1 MATFRFL
8 TPSFWIQLVIQ
19 TIVAFV
25 SLRFISATGL
35 VGNFNISPTW
45 QTVLYI
51 CSYVGIALTY
61 VGLLLQRWRPV
72 SGVTTVT
79 VGLVF
84 ISLSITYNF
93 LAGYVAVCYEA
104 WFISARIMRHRS
116 RWLTALFVGSFGSI
130 AFDLLFPILFFNVL
144 ETGGAVGIKEIIQE
158 PQTWLFVAIVATL
171 VVVSISLFWQLG
183 LSTKRKADELRD
195 LRARAE
201 LAAVSER
208 NRIAREMHDI
218 VAHSLTVVIAQADG
232 GRFAGRDNPQQALN
246 ALETISSVG
255 REALSQMRGLLSVLR
270 ETDDR
275 DVTATPGI
283 ESVGTLIHEAE
294 LAGLDIHYEV
304 VGEPQALDESRSLSV
319 FRIVQECLTNVLKH
333 AGTTR
338 AWVVM
343 DWSDPSVVRIKVDNE
358 AGEALVDTQSTG
370 KGLVGVRER
379 ALIHGGRARWGA
391 SISYVGGWY
400 VEAEIP
406 VKG

>member
-25 SLRFISATGL
+25 SLGFISATEL
-35 VGNFNISPTW
+35 VSNLDISPAW
-45 QTVLYI
+45 QTVLYT
-51 CSYVGIALTY
+51 CSHVGIALTY
-61 VGLLLQRWRPV
+61 VGLLLQRWKPV

-84 ISLSITYNF
+84 VSLSLTSNF

-116 RWLTALFVGSFGSI
+116 RWLIALFVGSFGSI
-130 AFDLLFPILFFNVL
+130 TFNLLFPILL
-144 ETGGAVGIKEIIQE
+144 ETGRVVGLKEIIQE
-158 PQTWLFVAIVATL
+158 PQAWLFAAIVATL
-171 VVVSISLFWQLG
+171 VVVSIALFWQLG
-183 LSTKRKADELRD
+183 LSTKRKAEELRD

-275 DVTATPGI
+275 DVIAALGI

-358 AGEALVDTQSTG
+358 AGEALVDTRSTG
-370 KGLVGVRER
+370 KGLIGVKER

>member
-1 MATFRFL
+1 MATFRSL

-25 SLRFISATGL
+25 SLSFISSTGL
-35 VGNFNISPTW
+35 VSNFDISRPW
-45 QTVLYI
+45 QIVLYT
-51 CSYVGIALTY
+51 CSCVGIALTY
-61 VGLLLQRWRPV
+61 VGLLLQRWKPV
-72 SGVTTVT
+72 GGVTTVT

-84 ISLSITYNF
+84 ISLSLTYSF
-93 LAGYVAVCYEA
+93 LAGYVVVCYEA
-104 WFISARIMRHRS
+104 WFISAHIMRHRS
-116 RWLTALFVGSFGSI
+116 RWLIALFVGSFGSI
-130 AFDLLFPILFFNVL
+130 AFNLLFPLLFFNVL
-144 ETGGAVGIKEIIQE
+144 ETGSAVGIKEIIQE
-158 PQTWLFVAIVATL
+158 PQAWSFVAVVATL
-171 VVVSISLFWQLG
+171 VVVSIALFWQLG

-270 ETDDR
+270 ETDAR
-275 DVTATPGI
+275 DVTAAPGI
-283 ESVGTLIHEAE
+283 ESVGTLIREAE

-338 AWVVM
+338 AWVVI

-391 SISYVGGWY
+391 SISYIGGWY

>member
-1 MATFRFL
+1 M
-8 TPSFWIQLVIQ
+8 
-19 TIVAFV
+19 
-25 SLRFISATGL
+25 
-35 VGNFNISPTW
+35 
-45 QTVLYI
+45 
-51 CSYVGIALTY
+51 
-61 VGLLLQRWRPV
+61 
-72 SGVTTVT
+72 TTVT

-84 ISLSITYNF
+84 ISLSLTYNF

-130 AFDLLFPILFFNVL
+130 AFNLLFPILFFNVL
-144 ETGGAVGIKEIIQE
+144 ETGRTVGIKEIIQE

-171 VVVSISLFWQLG
+171 VVVSIALFWQLG

-232 GRFAGRDNPQQALN
+232 GRFAGRDNPQQALA

-275 DVTATPGI
+275 DVTAAPGI

-304 VGEPQALDESRSLSV
+304 VGEPQALWMNR
-319 FRIVQECLTNVLKH
+319 
-333 AGTTR
+333 
-338 AWVVM
+338 
-343 DWSDPSVVRIKVDNE
+343 E
-358 AGEALVDTQSTG
+358 A
-370 KGLVGVRER
+370 
-379 ALIHGGRARWGA
+379 
-391 SISYVGGWY
+391 
-400 VEAEIP
+400 
-406 VKG
+406 

>member
-25 SLRFISATGL
+25 SLGFISATEL
-35 VGNFNISPTW
+35 VSNLDISPAW
-45 QTVLYI
+45 QTVLYT
-51 CSYVGIALTY
+51 CSHVGIALTY
-61 VGLLLQRWRPV
+61 VGLLLQRWKPV

-84 ISLSITYNF
+84 VSLSLTSNF
-93 LAGYVAVCYEA
+93 LAGYVTVCYEA

-116 RWLTALFVGSFGSI
+116 RWLIALFVGSFGSI
-130 AFDLLFPILFFNVL
+130 TFNLLFPILL
-144 ETGGAVGIKEIIQE
+144 ETGRVVGLKEIIQE
-158 PQTWLFVAIVATL
+158 PQAWLFAAIVATL
-171 VVVSISLFWQLG
+171 VVVSIALFWQLG
-183 LSTKRKADELRD
+183 LSTKRKAEELRD

-275 DVTATPGI
+275 DVTAALGI

-358 AGEALVDTQSTG
+358 AGEALVDTRSTG
-370 KGLVGVRER
+370 KGLIGVKER

>member
-25 SLRFISATGL
+25 SLGFISATEL
-35 VGNFNISPTW
+35 VSNLDISPAW
-45 QTVLYI
+45 QTVLYT
-51 CSYVGIALTY
+51 CSHVGIALTY
-61 VGLLLQRWRPV
+61 VGLLLQRWKPV

-84 ISLSITYNF
+84 VSLSLTSNF

-116 RWLTALFVGSFGSI
+116 RWLIALFVGSFGSI
-130 AFDLLFPILFFNVL
+130 TFNLLFPILL
-144 ETGGAVGIKEIIQE
+144 ETGRVVGLKEIIQE
-158 PQTWLFVAIVATL
+158 LQAWLFVAIVATL
-171 VVVSISLFWQLG
+171 VVVSIALFWQLG
-183 LSTKRKADELRD
+183 LSTKRRADELRD

-232 GRFAGRDNPQQALN
+232 GRFVGRDNPQQALN

-283 ESVGTLIHEAE
+283 ESVGTLIHEAQ

>member
-25 SLRFISATGL
+25 ALRFISATGL

-84 ISLSITYNF
+84 ISLSLTYNF

-116 RWLTALFVGSFGSI
+116 RWLIALFVGSFGSI
-130 AFDLLFPILFFNVL
+130 TFNLLFPILL
-144 ETGGAVGIKEIIQE
+144 ETGRVVGLKEIIQE
-158 PQTWLFVAIVATL
+158 PQAWLFAAIVATL
-171 VVVSISLFWQLG
+171 VVVSIALFWQLG
-183 LSTKRKADELRD
+183 LSTKRKAEELRD

-275 DVTATPGI
+275 DVTAALGI

-358 AGEALVDTQSTG
+358 AGEALVDTRSTG
-370 KGLVGVRER
+370 KGLIGVKER

>member
-25 SLRFISATGL
+25 SLGFISATEL
-35 VGNFNISPTW
+35 VSNLDISPAW
-45 QTVLYI
+45 QTVLYT
-51 CSYVGIALTY
+51 CSHVGIALTY
-61 VGLLLQRWRPV
+61 VGLLLQRWKPV

-84 ISLSITYNF
+84 VSLSLTSNF

-116 RWLTALFVGSFGSI
+116 RWLIALFVGSFGSI
-130 AFDLLFPILFFNVL
+130 TFNLLFPILL
-144 ETGGAVGIKEIIQE
+144 ETGRVVGLKEIIQE
-158 PQTWLFVAIVATL
+158 PQAWLFAAIVATL
-171 VVVSISLFWQLG
+171 VVVSIALFWQLG
-183 LSTKRKADELRD
+183 LSTKRRADELRD

-275 DVTATPGI
+275 DVTAAPGI
-283 ESVGTLIHEAE
+283 ESVGTLIHEAQ

>member
-25 SLRFISATGL
+25 SLGFISATEL
-35 VGNFNISPTW
+35 VSNLDISPAW
-45 QTVLYI
+45 QTVLYT
-51 CSYVGIALTY
+51 CSHVGIALTY
-61 VGLLLQRWRPV
+61 VGLLLQRWKPV

-84 ISLSITYNF
+84 VSLSLTSNF

-116 RWLTALFVGSFGSI
+116 RWLIALFVGSFGSI
-130 AFDLLFPILFFNVL
+130 TFNLLFPILL
-144 ETGGAVGIKEIIQE
+144 ETGRVVGLKEIIQE
-158 PQTWLFVAIVATL
+158 PQAWLFAAIVATL
-171 VVVSISLFWQLG
+171 VVVSIALFWQLG

-283 ESVGTLIHEAE
+283 ESVGTLIHEAQ

>member
-25 SLRFISATGL
+25 SLGFISATEL
-35 VGNFNISPTW
+35 VSNLDISPAW
-45 QTVLYI
+45 QTVLYT
-51 CSYVGIALTY
+51 CSHVGIALTY
-61 VGLLLQRWRPV
+61 VGLLLQRWKPV

-84 ISLSITYNF
+84 VSLSLTSNF

-116 RWLTALFVGSFGSI
+116 RWLIALFVGSFGSI
-130 AFDLLFPILFFNVL
+130 TFNLLFPILL
-144 ETGGAVGIKEIIQE
+144 ETGRVVGLKEIIQE
-158 PQTWLFVAIVATL
+158 PQAWLFAAIVATL
-171 VVVSISLFWQLG
+171 VVVSIALFWQLG
-183 LSTKRKADELRD
+183 LSTKRKAEELRD

-275 DVTATPGI
+275 DVTAALGI

-338 AWVVM
+338 AWVIM

-358 AGEALVDTQSTG
+358 AGEALVDTRSTG
-370 KGLVGVRER
+370 KGLIGVKER

>member
-25 SLRFISATGL
+25 SLGFISATEL
-35 VGNFNISPTW
+35 VSNLDISPAW
-45 QTVLYI
+45 QTVLYT
-51 CSYVGIALTY
+51 CSHVGIALTY
-61 VGLLLQRWRPV
+61 VGLLLQRWKPV

-84 ISLSITYNF
+84 VSLSLTSNF

-116 RWLTALFVGSFGSI
+116 RWLIALFVGSFGSI
-130 AFDLLFPILFFNVL
+130 TFNLLFPILL
-144 ETGGAVGIKEIIQE
+144 ETGRVVGLKEIIQE
-158 PQTWLFVAIVATL
+158 LQAWLFAAIVATL
-171 VVVSISLFWQLG
+171 VVVSIALFWQLG
-183 LSTKRKADELRD
+183 LSTKRKAEELRD

-275 DVTATPGI
+275 DVTAALGI

-358 AGEALVDTQSTG
+358 AGEALVDTRSTG
-370 KGLVGVRER
+370 KGLIGVKER

>member
-25 SLRFISATGL
+25 SLGFISATEL
-35 VGNFNISPTW
+35 VSNLDISPAW
-45 QTVLYI
+45 QTVLYT
-51 CSYVGIALTY
+51 CSHVGIALTY
-61 VGLLLQRWRPV
+61 VGLLLQRWKPV

-84 ISLSITYNF
+84 VSLSLTSNF

-116 RWLTALFVGSFGSI
+116 RWLIALFVGSFGSI
-130 AFDLLFPILFFNVL
+130 TFNLLFPILL
-144 ETGGAVGIKEIIQE
+144 ETGRVVGLKEIIQE
-158 PQTWLFVAIVATL
+158 PQAWLFAAIVATL
-171 VVVSISLFWQLG
+171 VVVSIALFWQLG
-183 LSTKRKADELRD
+183 LSTKRKAEELRD

-275 DVTATPGI
+275 DVTAALGI

-358 AGEALVDTQSTG
+358 AGEALVDTRSTG
-370 KGLVGVRER
+370 KGLIGVKER

>member
-25 SLRFISATGL
+25 SLGFISATEL
-35 VGNFNISPTW
+35 VSNLDISPAW
-45 QTVLYI
+45 QTVLYT
-51 CSYVGIALTY
+51 CSHVGIALTY
-61 VGLLLQRWRPV
+61 VGLLLQRWKPV

-84 ISLSITYNF
+84 VSLSLTSNF

-116 RWLTALFVGSFGSI
+116 RWLIALFVGSFGSI
-130 AFDLLFPILFFNVL
+130 TFNLLFPILL
-144 ETGGAVGIKEIIQE
+144 ETGRVVGLKEIIQE
-158 PQTWLFVAIVATL
+158 PQAWLFAAIVATL
-171 VVVSISLFWQLG
+171 VVVSIALFWQLG
-183 LSTKRKADELRD
+183 LSTKRKAEELRD

-275 DVTATPGI
+275 DVTAALGI

-319 FRIVQECLTNVLKH
+319 FRIV
-333 AGTTR
+333 
-338 AWVVM
+338 
-343 DWSDPSVVRIKVDNE
+343 
-358 AGEALVDTQSTG
+358 
-370 KGLVGVRER
+370 
-379 ALIHGGRARWGA
+379 
-391 SISYVGGWY
+391 
-400 VEAEIP
+400 
-406 VKG
+406 